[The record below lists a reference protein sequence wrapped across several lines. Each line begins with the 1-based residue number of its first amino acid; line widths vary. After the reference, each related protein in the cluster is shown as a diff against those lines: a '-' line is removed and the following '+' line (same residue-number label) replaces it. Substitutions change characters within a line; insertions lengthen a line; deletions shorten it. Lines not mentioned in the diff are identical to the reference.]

1 MLKSSAETAYT
12 FLLCLLLPDENKQSI
27 TNNKKCLNY
36 YHFTL

>member
-12 FLLCLLLPDENKQSI
+12 FLIRENKQSI